1 MHAVLYIT
9 VLILCLF
16 GFNCLEISCGKLDE
30 INGYGTKFSLEVI
43 CFQAQKKAKLL
54 SGIHSGSIIYDILKV
69 V

>member
-1 MHAVLYIT
+1 MKSMNMASSFH
-9 VLILCLF
+9 
-16 GFNCLEISCGKLDE
+16 
-30 INGYGTKFSLEVI
+30 LEVI